1 MIQKLGTNWN
11 VSTQDN
17 WRHYKKTAASQIL
30 WLLRGQR
37 LFRKGFLFCL
47 TVVLFLTVR
56 VAIDYERPVFKV
68 GTANRTPFIPLNKI
82 VIAYRE
88 YTPRPDLLPFVEC
101 FWTLQSD
108 SRFFN
113 QRELVI
119 PGGRAELIFN
129 FGNAIRWYDSID
141 SITAIEYAGTHLL
154 GQRNRYFFME
164 MEGMVDVVAARFRQG
179 GFSSFT
185 RMPVNQFLNRL
196 VPVHD
201 IFGAASV
208 HWTDQLYAM
217 DGPEAKVKALEA
229 LLFSLVNV
237 KHDTY
242 KTLQLISVVKQQA
255 TDNTIT
261 SICDQTGIHYKKL
274 ERIFSHHT
282 GYNPKNFS
290 RVIRFY
296 RTLKEMT
303 RRQAP
308 LTQVGLQHGYY
319 DQAHFIRDFK
329 TFTGRAPGQFPM
341 ESAIVSRLLLKSEHV

>member
-1 MIQKLGTNWN
+1 M
-11 VSTQDN
+11 
-17 WRHYKKTAASQIL
+17 
-30 WLLRGQR
+30 
-37 LFRKGFLFCL
+37 
-47 TVVLFLTVR
+47 
-56 VAIDYERPVFKV
+56 
-68 GTANRTPFIPLNKI
+68 
-82 VIAYRE
+82 IAYRE
-88 YTPRPDLLPFVEC
+88 YTPCPALRPFVEC

-129 FGNAIRWYDSID
+129 FGNAIRWYDSTDPTI
-141 SITAIEYAGTHLL
+141 AIEYAGTHLL
-154 GQRNRYFFME
+154 GQRNRYFFQE
-164 MEGMVDVVAARFRQG
+164 MKGTIDIVAARFRQG

-185 RMPVNQFLNRL
+185 RMPVNHFLNKL

-201 IFGAASV
+201 IFGAAST
-208 HWTDQLYAM
+208 HWTNQLYEI
-217 DGPEAKVKALEA
+217 DGLEAKVEALEA
-229 LLFSLVNV
+229 LLLSLVDV

-242 KTLQLISVVKQQA
+242 ETLQLISVVKHQS

-261 SICDQTGIHYKKL
+261 SICEQTGIHYKKL

-303 RRQAP
+303 RRQAS

-329 TFTGRAPGQFPM
+329 MFTGHAPGQFPT
-341 ESAIVSRLLLKSEHV
+341 ESATISRLLLKSEHV